1 MLDPCFDFNFQS
13 LGVQGFH
20 GSHSKMMVTDKAGL
34 IGTSN
39 WSEDYFTATGG
50 VSFVIEEV
58 KPLKNH
64 SKGNLIDQMRMI
76 FLRDFESK
84 LAKSFK

>member
-1 MLDPCFDFNFQS
+1 M
-13 LGVQGFH
+13 QGFH
-20 GSHSKMMVTDKAGL
+20 GSHSKMLVTEKAGL

-50 VSFVIEEV
+50 VTFVIEV
-58 KPLKNH
+58 IKVLKNQTQP
-64 SKGNLIDQMRMI
+64 NLIDQMKMI

-84 LAKSFK
+84 LAKTFR